1 MSEHSVARSAPVPWS
16 FRLFGAVPLP
26 PLCVGTAIAAALIA
40 FYFGV
45 EYATGQ
51 IGRVLAGEAED
62 HVSRHFRT
70 MVVNALMLGY
80 LPTAQI
86 YLARWTRRNLAE
98 LRALLRT
105 SAAVPAPR
113 EFEPVSPT
121 SRGGRLAG
129 ALAALFTPLIFVV
142 LPAENPSE
150 LLRAE
155 TWIFEHLWD
164 NAMTVPLG
172 WLAGRFFY
180 ALVADSRNVSRLA
193 ARLDSI
199 DLLDLSP
206 LQPLVR
212 QGLRSALLAIAFVS
226 IGAGHI
232 GNIIISLTAMS
243 VALGLMLCA
252 AVAALALPLRGL
264 HRRIREEKRARLA
277 QLRSVIGARE
287 RELLESG
294 SHAVRASAELP
305 GLLALETRIAAV
317 REWPLDASTLLRV
330 GLYLT
335 LGIGSWLGAA
345 AVERLLDRVLA

>member
-1 MSEHSVARSAPVPWS
+1 MPWS

-26 PLCVGTAIAAALIA
+26 PLYVGTAIAAGLIA

-51 IGRVLAGEAED
+51 IGRVLAGEVEA
-62 HVSRHFRT
+62 HIPRHFRT
-70 MVVNALMLGY
+70 AVVNALMFGY
-80 LPTAQI
+80 LLTAQV
-86 YLARWTRRNLAE
+86 YLARWTRRNLTE
-98 LRALLRT
+98 LRPLLQP
-105 SAAVPAPR
+105 SAAVPAPH
-113 EFEPVSPT
+113 EFEPVSPA

-129 ALAALFTPLIFVV
+129 ALAALFLPLVFVV

-150 LLRAE
+150 LLRADH
-155 TWIFEHLWD
+155 WIFEHLWD
-164 NAMTVPLG
+164 NTLTVPLG
-172 WLAGRFFY
+172 WLMGRFFY
-180 ALVADSRNVSRLA
+180 ALEADSRNVSRLA

-206 LQPLVR
+206 LQPFAR
-212 QGLRSALLAIAFVS
+212 QGLRSALLAIVFIS
-226 IGAGHI
+226 IGTGHI

-243 VALGLMLCA
+243 VALVLMLCA

-264 HRRIREEKRARLA
+264 HRRIREEKRVRLA

-294 SHAVRASAELP
+294 SDAVRASAELP

-317 REWPLDASTLLRV
+317 REWPLDASTLLRF
-330 GLYLT
+330 GLYVT
-335 LGIGSWLGAA
+335 LGIGSWIGAA
-345 AVERLLDRVLA
+345 AAERLLDRALT